1 MFHMRI
7 PGALTAF
14 VGSVA
19 VACMAGCSR
28 SDLDGEIPEKD
39 LPAVEKPVGVA
50 YLRLRMNLSGDGI
63 PAGTRAEG
71 AEGSEGTEGTVADS
85 LPGSSCE
92 NAVNKLDLL
101 VFDAESDLLHQIVS
115 VEGAQLVKD
124 GANDGVYKTNA
135 VPVYAG
141 KKQKLHIYVAANLP
155 DNMRERLSPGLSSS
169 CAFVWTRNDYW
180 SLMNEILPGSDGKQK
195 KLQSSGIPMTGQ
207 LATKDGGSVDIEF
220 TEANMSESTPL
231 DVTAELSR
239 MVAKV
244 HVVAEAKEYETTK
257 GPVVYVN
264 AKDVNAKGAA
274 AETPADPAAPAE
286 DYSNW
291 IGWIRL
297 ANVRYMLN
305 GVNKSTYFFPQPT
318 GSTGEYPLLQDCN
331 MNLESYVAGG
341 EFDPAMR
348 DRDYCFLQ
356 RSELHDKNVN
366 APDLLAEVEAYDA
379 ERLKGKT
386 GHYVEGMYCLEN
398 YFNRP
403 QNTEVFDRYE
413 GKAGSGIIPGENADV
428 IPMVTHVYVAAKLT
442 PRYIVVMQDY
452 KERMDK
458 GLVND
463 FNTLSDEAFSA
474 KYGVEKGVDFTKEDV
489 DRWTALKT
497 WDSGEGKNYFT
508 GEDALYRNA
517 FRIVKTDTE
526 QQAADIIKWSLIAN
540 GLWNGN
546 TTGIE
551 DGKCPPDT
559 FYVYDTNFDS
569 VHILDTQWNQR
580 YLYLT
585 AGAVAA
591 ATDSNMRIKIY
602 SVPHLGGWG
611 YYYTY
616 INQTGET
623 YLDKENKPVPG
634 RAPYTASQ
642 VTRNTYYILTIN
654 NFGGPGGT
662 ITSPEFIKVNTEP
675 IGWYYGGKGDINL
688 Y

>member
-1 MFHMRI
+1 MRI

-14 VGSVA
+14 VGLVA

-71 AEGSEGTEGTVADS
+71 AEGTVADS
-85 LPGSSCE
+85 LPGSSNE
-92 NAVNKLDLL
+92 NKVNRLDLL
-101 VFDAESDLLHQIVS
+101 VFDAESDLLRQV
-115 VEGAQLVKD
+115 VPVDGAQLAEKNNGYVS
-124 GANDGVYKTNA
+124 YP

-155 DNMRERLSPGLSSS
+155 DNMRERLSPGLSTK
-169 CAFVWTRNDYW
+169 CNFAWIQNDYW

-220 TEANMSESTPL
+220 TEANMSESAPL

-239 MVAKV
+239 IVAKV
-244 HVVAEAKEYETTK
+244 HVVAEAKEYETTSDGLVK
-257 GPVVYVN
+257 YVN
-264 AKDVNAKGAA
+264 AKDVDAA
-274 AETPADPAAPAE
+274 STTPADPAAPAE

-305 GVNKSTYFFPQPT
+305 GVNKSTYLFPQPT

-341 EFDPAMR
+341 QFDPAMR

-356 RSELHDKNVN
+356 RSELHDKNIN
-366 APDLLAEVEAYDA
+366 APDRLAKAEAYDA
-379 ERLKGKT
+379 NKLKGET

-403 QNTEVFDRYE
+403 QQNTEVFDRYE
-413 GKAGSGIIPGENADV
+413 GKTGNGVIPGENADV

-463 FNTLSDEAFSA
+463 FNTLSDEAFFA
-474 KYGVEKGVDFTKEDV
+474 KYGVEKGVDFTQDDV
-489 DRWTALKT
+489 SRWNALKE
-497 WDSGEGKNYFT
+497 WDNGEGKKYGGPYFT
-508 GEDALYRNA
+508 GDAALYRNA
-517 FRIVKTDTE
+517 FRIVKAGTE

-540 GLWNGN
+540 KLWNGN

-569 VHILDTQWNQR
+569 VHILESQWNQR